1 MQARQEQAV
10 RRTMVSV
17 TARKSKLSTSLEDY
31 LEAILHLVRR
41 QRVARVRDIARRLGV
56 HMPSVT
62 AALKVLAQRKLVNY
76 DPYQF
81 ITLTESGQRAAQE
94 VTRRHRVLR
103 DFLTGVLGLDDSR
116 AEANACRME
125 HAVDQVVLDRLG
137 DFARFVERSGR
148 WDKDWIDAVGRFHK
162 DVRGS
167 RPGRRRAP
175 GGRAAPVRGEI
186 ENGETGEA
194 L

>member
-62 AALKVLAQRKLVNY
+62 AALKVLARRKLVNY

-94 VTRRHRVLR
+94 VTHRHRVLR

-148 WDKDWIDAVGRFHK
+148 WDKDWIDAVGRSHK

-167 RPGRRRAP
+167 RPGRRRAS
-175 GGRAAPVRGEI
+175 GRRPARVGEGI
-186 ENGETGEA
+186 RNREIGEA